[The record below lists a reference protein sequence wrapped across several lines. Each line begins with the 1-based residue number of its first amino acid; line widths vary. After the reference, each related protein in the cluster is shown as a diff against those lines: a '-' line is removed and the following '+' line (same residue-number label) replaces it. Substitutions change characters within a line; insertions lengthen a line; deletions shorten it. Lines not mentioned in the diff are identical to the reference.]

1 MLNNEILN
9 MKRLFVFLLA
19 LIIVACSSNK
29 RTVAEEK
36 TIPKDTVKVVQQPAI
51 TQRAAVKENLTLVAA
66 IIDSVELL
74 DSLNYKFVVKLQTA
88 IPESNFESV
97 IEPGNIITVY
107 PGYQLDE
114 SKQVN
119 MKNPLNKKLFE
130 LRTLKKKG
138 HFIGKVTL
146 ANDMKWY
153 ITQVEVYQNPPKGNN
168 NEK

>member
-1 MLNNEILN
+1 MLNNEILY

-36 TIPKDTVKVVQQPAI
+36 NIPKDTIKVVQLPAVEKR
-51 TQRAAVKENLTLVAA
+51 TAVKENLTLIGA
-66 IIDSVELL
+66 IVDSVELL

-97 IEPGNIITVY
+97 IEPGQIITVY
-107 PGYQLDE
+107 PGYQLNE
-114 SKQVN
+114 SKQVD
-119 MKNPLNKKLFE
+119 MKNPVNKKLFE
-130 LRTLKKKG
+130 LRTLKRKG
-138 HFIGKVTL
+138 NFIGNVTL

-153 ITQVEVYQNPPKGNN
+153 ITYVEVYQNAPKGNN